1 MSESFIKYYG
11 LDVVFRYLILFVLIG
26 NLFAQSNFPNNTVRL
41 INNEKTNLHS
51 LTSKVSFVSFWAT
64 WCIPCIKEI
73 DKLNEFIDD
82 YEDVSVILINED
94 KPGDKAKVKGFVRSR
109 KYPIDDNYHII
120 FDSDQKLSRQF
131 NAQPIPLTLI
141 LKDNEVVYRKRGF
154 YLGDE
159 IELKKQLEDALND

>member
-11 LDVVFRYLILFVLIG
+11 LDIVFRYLILFALIG

-120 FDSDQKLSRQF
+120 FDSDQKLSR
-131 NAQPIPLTLI
+131 L
-141 LKDNEVVYRKRGF
+141 V
-154 YLGDE
+154 
-159 IELKKQLEDALND
+159 